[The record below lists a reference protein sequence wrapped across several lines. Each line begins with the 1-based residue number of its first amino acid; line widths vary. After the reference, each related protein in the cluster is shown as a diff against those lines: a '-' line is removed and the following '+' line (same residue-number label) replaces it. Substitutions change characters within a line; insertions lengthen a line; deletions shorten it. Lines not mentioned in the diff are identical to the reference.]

1 MSVDIDAL
9 LERAAE
15 RITESERKANEAI
28 DMANR
33 VTAAN
38 AAALLVLDAH
48 LDQVKKL
55 AAKGV
60 HIVNIEFVEGVVE
73 TMVRDMKAALQG
85 KRPEERFDA

>member
-55 AAKGV
+55 AAQGV